1 MNDST
6 AFAGLQVHTS
16 LKPSLRAEAL
26 SRVIAVAAS
35 AAGAVSLYWLA
46 QAAGMSA
53 SWGAA
58 LAALAGGGGIAL
70 AFASR
75 LPARLACR
83 LPARLASLMSTP
95 SSPWTTLAVDAGGH
109 WHLRR
114 AGGWSVFTPDS
125 LSLSPFGWMSLQGM
139 SLAAPSRPERIRLVI
154 WSDSVSPTTWR
165 RLRIAAGWLAQRPEG
180 LVVPASAVDP
190 RLLGTP

>member
-6 AFAGLQVHTS
+6 AFAGLQVYTS

-26 SRVIAVAAS
+26 SRFIAVAAS

-46 QAAGMSA
+46 RAAGASA
-53 SWGAA
+53 PWGAA
-58 LAALAGGGGIAL
+58 LAALAGAMGAVM
-70 AFASR
+70 AFAPRVS
-75 LPARLACR
+75 ARLGV
-83 LPARLASLMSTP
+83 LTST
-95 SSPWTTLAVDAGGH
+95 SSAWTTLAIDAGGH
-109 WHLRR
+109 WHLRH
-114 AGGWSVFTPDS
+114 AGGWSGFTPDS
-125 LSLSPFGWMSLQGM
+125 ISLSAFGWMSLQGR
-139 SLAAPSRPERIRLVI
+139 SFAAPSRPERIRLVI

-190 RLLGTP
+190 RLVGAR

>member
-26 SRVIAVAAS
+26 SRFIAVAAS

-46 QAAGMSA
+46 QAVGMPA

-58 LAALAGGGGIAL
+58 LAALAGAAGAAL
-70 AFASR
+70 AFGPPV
-75 LPARLACR
+75 LARFAFL
-83 LPARLASLMSTP
+83 TP
-95 SSPWTTLAVDAGGH
+95 TSSPWTTLAVDAGGH
-109 WHLRR
+109 WHLRH
-114 AGGWSVFTPDS
+114 AGGWSVLTPDS
-125 LSLSPFGWMSLQGM
+125 ISLSVFGWMSLQGM

-154 WSDSVSPTTWR
+154 WSDSVAPIAWR